1 MVPRTQCQHRKGYL
15 ANEDLAVANIVERF
29 FITVVLLRVLFA
41 HALVAAPRLALAG
54 LPRWLAQ
61 SAITR
66 GHDRHLHVA
75 VAYAARSLSSR

>member
-1 MVPRTQCQHRKGYL
+1 
-15 ANEDLAVANIVERF
+15 
-29 FITVVLLRVLFA
+29 
-41 HALVAAPRLALAG
+41 LVAAPRLALAG